1 MAGAR
6 GNGHEYN
13 ARLVWDGDPKVGT
26 LDYAAYSRQHRIDFK
41 GKPSVTGTADPMFKG
56 DPALHNPEDLFL
68 ASIAGCHMLSYLALC
83 AKYKVIVL
91 AYEDDVWARLEL
103 LGGGGK
109 FTEVVL
115 RPRVRVAAGT
125 DVEKAKELHER
136 ANQVCFI
143 ANSCSVPI
151 RHEAEV
157 VVG

>member
-1 MAGAR
+1 MAGAQ

-13 ARLVWDGDPKVGT
+13 AKLVWEGDAKVGT
-26 LDYAAYSRQHRIDFK
+26 LDYAAYSRQYRVEFA
-41 GKPSVTGTADPMFKG
+41 GKANLAGTADPAFKG
-56 DPALHNPEDLFL
+56 DPKIHNPEDMFL
-68 ASIAGCHMLSYLALC
+68 AAISGCHMLSYLALC
-83 AKYKVIVL
+83 AKYKVNVL
-91 AYEDDVWARLEL
+91 SYEDDVWAKLEL
-103 LGGGGK
+103 QGGGGK
-109 FTEVVL
+109 FVEVVL

-157 VVG
+157 VGG